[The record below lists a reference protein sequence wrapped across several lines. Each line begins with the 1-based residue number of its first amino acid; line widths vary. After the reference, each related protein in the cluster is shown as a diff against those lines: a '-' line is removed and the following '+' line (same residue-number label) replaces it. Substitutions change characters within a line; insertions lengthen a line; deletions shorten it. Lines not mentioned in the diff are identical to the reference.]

1 MGFPVGFILHLCVVN
16 LDFTLCK
23 SKIKKPHF
31 LGFSLEIRLFL
42 VIGVTRLEHFASP
55 IICPFYAAFVD
66 SWGFVWAFAFSLPL
80 MW

>member
-42 VIGVTRLEHFASP
+42 VIGVTRLEHFALL
-55 IICPFYAAFVD
+55 IIWPFYAVFTGSWAFAWV
-66 SWGFVWAFAFSLPL
+66 FAFSLPL
-80 MW
+80 K